1 MTEIGLLRHF
11 PTRWNA
17 EGRLQGR
24 TDIPLAE
31 TSLAALAGLRLPAR
45 WRGVPMICSPLTRAR
60 QTADALCEGAPI
72 TVDDRLIEM
81 DFGAFEGRIG
91 ADLLADPAAAF
102 RPLEQW
108 GWDFRPPGG
117 ETPAEMFARIAPLL
131 AEIAAAGAPRLLVA
145 HRGVMRCIL
154 ARASGWA
161 YLGPEPFRIKR
172 ASVHPV
178 TLDAAGA
185 PVACAKFERLAPRP

>member
-1 MTEIGLLRHF
+1 
-11 PTRWNA
+11 
-17 EGRLQGR
+17 
-24 TDIPLAE
+24 
-31 TSLAALAGLRLPAR
+31 
-45 WRGVPMICSPLTRAR
+45 
-60 QTADALCEGAPI
+60 
-72 TVDDRLIEM
+72 M
-81 DFGAFEGRIG
+81 DFGEYEGRIG
-91 ADLLADPAAAF
+91 AELLADPATPY
-102 RPLEQW
+102 RPLERW

-131 AEIAAAGAPRLLVA
+131 SEIAAAGAPRLLVA

-161 YLGPEPFRIKR
+161 YLGPETFKIKR

-185 PVACAKFERLAPRP
+185 PVAFAPFERLESRT